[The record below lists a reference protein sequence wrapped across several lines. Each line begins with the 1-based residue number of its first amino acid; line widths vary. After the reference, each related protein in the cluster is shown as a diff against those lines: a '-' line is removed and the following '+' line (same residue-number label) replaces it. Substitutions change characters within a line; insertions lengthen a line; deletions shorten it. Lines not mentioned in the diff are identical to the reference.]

1 MIEVYKYTGDPDG
14 LELVFRVNDDA
25 TVDGSNRFADRTR
38 NVLENFSEP
47 AENYIDAIEV
57 VIEYRY
63 NNSTYTTHRE

>member
-1 MIEVYKYTGDPDG
+1 MIEVYKYTGDPDD

>member
-1 MIEVYKYTGDPDG
+1 MIEVYKYTGDPDN

-47 AENYIDAIEV
+47 AEDYIEAIEV
-57 VIEYRY
+57 IIEYRY
-63 NNSTYTTHRE
+63 NNASYVTNRG